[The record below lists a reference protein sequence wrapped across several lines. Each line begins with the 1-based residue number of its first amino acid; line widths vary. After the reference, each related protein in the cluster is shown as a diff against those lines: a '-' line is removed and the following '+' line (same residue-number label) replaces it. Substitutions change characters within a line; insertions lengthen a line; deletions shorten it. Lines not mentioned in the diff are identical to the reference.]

1 MSMEETERVIR
12 QIVIHTVGNRL
23 RNEELQ
29 QPETCE
35 FGGVE
40 ARESEVLG
48 AGLEELVWRLAEKGT
63 PYRLSEQSAVRMQRL
78 TEDATFRSAAEKLS
92 EILYEEVSDPSM
104 PTCRLIIATLNVD
117 WHGRKTVCALIC
129 PLDAP
134 VGVLR
139 VESSRVTARSEWAE
153 GFLLDHLKRGFLY
166 VSGKN
171 ESYVI
176 TDAAYKNLLV
186 NGLLD
191 AKPVLTDKIK
201 GKFAT
206 SMVKA
211 VSDKL
216 KSTAEADRFKKS
228 VQELVQHGDSFDEG
242 ELATCCRQ
250 FVSDEDYKATKEK
263 LVKKVECDIPSDTPL
278 ASEAV
283 GKKLNRFIKSIRL
296 GKDLALTISGKQELD
311 YIERLQEDPETG
323 TYVIKLILRQ
333 PEEK

>member
-1 MSMEETERVIR
+1 M
-12 QIVIHTVGNRL
+12 VIHTVGNRM

-35 FGGVE
+35 FGGV
-40 ARESEVLG
+40 AAQDSEVLG

-63 PYRLSEQSAVRMQRL
+63 PYRLSEQSAARMQRL

-92 EILYEEVSDPSM
+92 EIMYEEISDPSM
-104 PTCRLIIATLNVD
+104 PTCRLVIAALNVD
-117 WHGRKTVCALIC
+117 WHGRRTICVLIC

-139 VESSRVTARSEWAE
+139 VDSSRVKARTEWAE
-153 GFLLDHLKRGFLY
+153 GFLLDHIKRGFLY

-176 TDAAYKNLLV
+176 TDAAYKNLFV

-211 VSDKL
+211 VSGKL
-216 KSTAEADRFKKS
+216 KTPAESDRFKKS
-228 VQELVQHGDSFDEG
+228 VQDLVQLGDTFDEVD
-242 ELATCCRQ
+242 LASCCRQ

-311 YIERLQEDPETG
+311 YIERLQEDPESG
-323 TYVIKLILRQ
+323 TYVIKLILRKT
-333 PEEK
+333 EEK